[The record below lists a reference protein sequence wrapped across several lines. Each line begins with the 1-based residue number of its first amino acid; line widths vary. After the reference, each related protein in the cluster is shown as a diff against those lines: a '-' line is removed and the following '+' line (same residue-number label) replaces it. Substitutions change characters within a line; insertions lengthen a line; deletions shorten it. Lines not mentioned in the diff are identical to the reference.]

1 MPISAIESRQHQHLT
16 VRNEI
21 NLSNKNG
28 RKKFYP
34 QSEVIEGGSQQPTP
48 VLVTITMSNKSHLT
62 TELDSKG
69 STKASRSSKTS
80 RRRSSSYNGQRAA
93 INSKAN
99 LVTKEDLLR
108 HKKARRSNR
117 LGHDAAENCGTVEL
131 IRLSR
136 NKSSV
141 ASECVRAA
149 GGGAMSIAMSR
160 SGENSGSMANN
171 VCSDNENNVSS
182 SSSSQQLLDN
192 FEGSSNKSK
201 HLFN

>member
-1 MPISAIESRQHQHLT
+1 
-16 VRNEI
+16 V
-21 NLSNKNG
+21 
-28 RKKFYP
+28 
-34 QSEVIEGGSQQPTP
+34 
-48 VLVTITMSNKSHLT
+48 
-62 TELDSKG
+62 
-69 STKASRSSKTS
+69 
-80 RRRSSSYNGQRAA
+80 
-93 INSKAN
+93 
-99 LVTKEDLLR
+99 LR
-108 HKKARRSNR
+108 HKKARRSIL

-136 NKSSV
+136 NESSV
-141 ASECVRAA
+141 ASECVRGA

-192 FEGSSNKSK
+192 FGGSSNKSK